1 MLSEFLLPDLNLLE
15 ELSRVVVLGLL
26 LLGILSFSFK
36 MIVQV
41 LLGKGAFITEIYLN
55 AFSY

>member
-36 MIVQV
+36 M
-41 LLGKGAFITEIYLN
+41 KKN
-55 AFSY
+55 KNSYRR

>member
-41 LLGKGAFITEIYLN
+41 LLGKLKMLH
-55 AFSY
+55 

>member
-36 MIVQV
+36 MIV
-41 LLGKGAFITEIYLN
+41 
-55 AFSY
+55 